1 MAETVRALYTIVGDM
16 LDEQPRE
23 MMQCGLVVI
32 KPTIGKTLVL
42 MHIVA
47 FNVPLSE
54 IREWTRRYY
63 EMDVVVAERNEG
75 TYPDDYMPSA
85 SVVGFPVDVQA
96 YILNALTF
104 AVEKFVEMT
113 IELELESCVFV
124 INRVYLDGCQ

>member
-75 TYPDDYMPSA
+75 TYPDVPRWM
-85 SVVGFPVDVQA
+85 
-96 YILNALTF
+96 
-104 AVEKFVEMT
+104 
-113 IELELESCVFV
+113 
-124 INRVYLDGCQ
+124 